1 MLESRLCIISVC
13 RAGEI
18 GWITRMRVLVKCT
31 EGSHLENKLEIV
43 ADILGTGEADLYL
56 ASSRP
61 VRDYVSR
68 QKRWLVT
75 KE

>member
-1 MLESRLCIISVC
+1 
-13 RAGEI
+13 
-18 GWITRMRVLVKCT
+18 MRVLVKCT